1 MRDIYM
7 NVYIYDENWSNSELV
22 LVLQSQADPSEIM
35 REVLK
40 ALHELDI
47 VWKSIGAYSIRC
59 RWVPPLPNLSKSCN
73 VSAGNSFSESP
84 MTLGSFPSSEMSF
97 QANGITLDDS
107 ELGDQFLVRFEVQV
121 CQPNGFSSHFLF
133 YNLLYG
139 CWKCF
144 VGWSN
149 LSKLETIVLCPVVTD
164 CLEGVIAAFQDKERE
179 LFVGSATSW
188 WPQFFVSRALLFL
201 PHRGW
206 GSVNICSL
214 SHDLIFS
221 MANYFLFIWLVSWE
235 FAQTWIL
242 IVLFC
247 IFHPRSPT

>member
-1 MRDIYM
+1 M
-7 NVYIYDENWSNSELV
+7 
-22 LVLQSQADPSEIM
+22 LVLQSRADPSEIM

-139 CWKCF
+139 C
-144 VGWSN
+144 
-149 LSKLETIVLCPVVTD
+149 
-164 CLEGVIAAFQDKERE
+164 
-179 LFVGSATSW
+179 
-188 WPQFFVSRALLFL
+188 
-201 PHRGW
+201 
-206 GSVNICSL
+206 
-214 SHDLIFS
+214 
-221 MANYFLFIWLVSWE
+221 
-235 FAQTWIL
+235 
-242 IVLFC
+242 
-247 IFHPRSPT
+247 

>member
-1 MRDIYM
+1 
-7 NVYIYDENWSNSELV
+7 V
-22 LVLQSQADPSEIM
+22 LVLQSRADPSEIM

-121 CQPNGFSSHFLF
+121 CQPNGFSSHFCF
-133 YNLLYG
+133 TTFFMAAENVLLG
-139 CWKCF
+139 GAIF
-144 VGWSN
+144 
-149 LSKLETIVLCPVVTD
+149 LSWRQL
-164 CLEGVIAAFQDKERE
+164 
-179 LFVGSATSW
+179 
-188 WPQFFVSRALLFL
+188 FFVLL
-201 PHRGW
+201 
-206 GSVNICSL
+206 SL
-214 SHDLIFS
+214 T
-221 MANYFLFIWLVSWE
+221 A
-235 FAQTWIL
+235 
-242 IVLFC
+242 
-247 IFHPRSPT
+247 